1 MTLPT
6 NDQVSMRE
14 LSTEEL
20 DTIAAAGGSN
30 FFDFLRHE
38 VRVIVH
44 DIEKI
49 LGGHHPPRH

>member
-20 DTIAAAGGSN
+20 DTIAGAGGSN
-30 FFDFLRHE
+30 FLDFLKHE

-44 DIEKI
+44 DIERI
-49 LGGHHPPRH
+49 LGVHTPRH

>member
-30 FFDFLRHE
+30 FLDFLKHE

-44 DIEKI
+44 DIERI
-49 LGGHHPPRH
+49 LGVHTPRH

>member
-6 NDQVSMRE
+6 NDQVSIRE
-14 LSTEEL
+14 LSSDEL

-30 FFDFLRHE
+30 FFDSLRHE

-49 LGGHHPPRH
+49 LGVHTPRR

>member
-6 NDQVSMRE
+6 NDQVSTRE

-20 DTIAAAGGSN
+20 DTIAAGSN

-49 LGGHHPPRH
+49 LGGNHPRH